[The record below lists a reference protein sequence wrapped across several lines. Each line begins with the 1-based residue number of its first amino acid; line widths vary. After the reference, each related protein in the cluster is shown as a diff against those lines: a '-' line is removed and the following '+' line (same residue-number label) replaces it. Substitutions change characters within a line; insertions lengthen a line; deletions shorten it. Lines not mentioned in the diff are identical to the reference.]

1 MSGDSSQFEG
11 LSTHRLESI
20 LRKSLTDG
28 SLTPEDLLAI
38 SGILERR
45 DAGKGKGPPDVKA
58 AWDRFLEK
66 QRGLPPGFASG
77 EEVPSETFSKTIPSK
92 VRNLGG
98 LHFFSRQRISNNT
111 GFEL

>member
-20 LRKSLTDG
+20 LRRSFSRQLRDTGEAGRREREGASRCEGCVG
-28 SLTPEDLLAI
+28 SLSRKTTGLL
-38 SGILERR
+38 LR
-45 DAGKGKGPPDVKA
+45 
-58 AWDRFLEK
+58 
-66 QRGLPPGFASG
+66 FASG